1 MHLQKQMG
9 CSIYRWRKHTATSS
23 NPGRAIMVVED
34 GGRPEGMEE
43 PTTHES
49 HNVLKI
55 PHDQQCGGVSV
66 PSRAAT
72 IQGGRGNITR

>member
-1 MHLQKQMG
+1 
-9 CSIYRWRKHTATSS
+9 
-23 NPGRAIMVVED
+23 MVVED